1 MGIFRQFP
9 YTNFHDLNTD
19 WLINKVQDML
29 NEMFTRLGIVEK
41 KVDDFIIDT
50 ESLIKEEVDTWLDEH
65 PEATTTVQDGSL
77 TREKFTPELSNEL
90 PSAYKDL
97 YFQPLDVEK
106 VTDLYIPTGHYAQ
119 GATCDGSGNMYVFY
133 EVSSGYIGDRCLV
146 KYNLNNVNIYE
157 ELYFTNYP
165 NVGHGN
171 SVAYDNINN
180 VIVVMSSNGYVTL
193 VNSSMQVV
201 NQYYLGAADT
211 AYRYSE
217 IALNDDYLILNR
229 SGSNSFYF
237 YKRISDKIFGMYAVG
252 TYQLGRG
259 NRNILQDCFIYENN
273 VIAMSS
279 GSAYNTYLSV
289 IGVNTSYVTTY
300 RIMGLNK
307 ELEGCFV
314 IDRDAYFVDADGAL
328 YTCKMPSVQV
338 GAATAENPNIVP
350 NYNRH
355 MLGSAYYLSAASDL
369 FEEISNAE
377 GSPYTYKISRVV
389 PNVDSG
395 FYNKMNCDPE
405 RVTVAGW
412 NSFAGAR
419 VTNGSLRIEASVTG
433 INVHILYTVQ
443 SNNTQVLSSIVLLSD
458 GSYRTISFATDGS
471 DFHTKVASLFDNTQT
486 IYLPDNISLTITP
499 YGHNKTGDAI
509 ASFFGI
515 LPA

>member
-217 IALNDDYLILNR
+217 TLYDGTLLIQRDGDDECGNHIT
-229 SGSNSFYF
+229 SPS
-237 YKRISDKIFGMYAVG
+237 
-252 TYQLGRG
+252 GRG
-259 NRNILQDCFIYENN
+259 SE
-273 VIAMSS
+273 
-279 GSAYNTYLSV
+279 
-289 IGVNTSYVTTY
+289 
-300 RIMGLNK
+300 
-307 ELEGCFV
+307 E
-314 IDRDAYFVDADGAL
+314 DR
-328 YTCKMPSVQV
+328 
-338 GAATAENPNIVP
+338 
-350 NYNRH
+350 R
-355 MLGSAYYLSAASDL
+355 AYYAL
-369 FEEISNAE
+369 
-377 GSPYTYKISRVV
+377 
-389 PNVDSG
+389 
-395 FYNKMNCDPE
+395 
-405 RVTVAGW
+405 
-412 NSFAGAR
+412 
-419 VTNGSLRIEASVTG
+419 
-433 INVHILYTVQ
+433 
-443 SNNTQVLSSIVLLSD
+443 
-458 GSYRTISFATDGS
+458 
-471 DFHTKVASLFDNTQT
+471 
-486 IYLPDNISLTITP
+486 
-499 YGHNKTGDAI
+499 
-509 ASFFGI
+509 
-515 LPA
+515 